1 MTFFSSISIGGRGM
15 RLVMLQNMTE
25 RRGFPIS
32 RFLYAQP
39 IVNYPVQGLAHSIGM
54 TGYIL

>member
-1 MTFFSSISIGGRGM
+1 M